1 MNIDKSLD
9 SAGPWLDLIGRLLI
23 AAIFLLTGLEKI
35 DDFTGTQGF
44 MMSKGV
50 PGALLPLVIA
60 LEIGGAAAIILG
72 WKTRITALLLAT
84 FTLLA
89 ALLFHTDFSNHMQYL
104 SFLKNLGIA
113 GGFLFLVVNGSGRI
127 SIEAKTKES

>member
-50 PGALLPLVIA
+50 PGAILPLVIA

>member
-35 DDFTGTQGF
+35 DDFTGTQEF

-50 PGALLPLVIA
+50 PGAILPLVIA